1 MREYPDEPTQDVRK
15 RRERL
20 FELFEN
26 RRDDE
31 AADYALT
38 LDESVTIFAPIEAI
52 ADRIRKRRPDDARRL
67 YLAALEGA
75 RTYASWA
82 TGGGEGMSR
91 MGAVHHLEEKLSLA
105 PRRPPATNPKDRTKA
120 KTPKN
125 ADSDNVAHLHFG
137 SVEKALTFVTSC
149 LERDKI
155 DELFRACAAPSDKG
169 VFACD
174 VGRLHAIAQK
184 VPLSRLYGN
193 PTFPTKRSTL
203 KIGGHSAKWGH
214 VHIDFIKTDN
224 GWSLQNVASCCAEVA
239 AISK

>member
-1 MREYPDEPTQDVRK
+1 MREYPDEPTQDVRE

-20 FELFEN
+20 FKLFEN

-38 LDESVTIFAPIEAI
+38 LDESVTIFSPIEAI

-82 TGGGEGMSR
+82 TGGGEGLSR
-91 MGAVHHLEEKLSLA
+91 MVAVHDLEEKLSLA
-105 PRRPPATNPKDRTKA
+105 PRRPRDTSSKDRAKA
-120 KTPKN
+120 RTPKN
-125 ADSDNVAHLHFG
+125 ADGDNVAHLHFD

-149 LERDKI
+149 LENDKL
-155 DELFRACAAPSDKG
+155 DELFRACATPSDKV

-174 VGRLHAIAQK
+174 VGRLRAISEK
-184 VPLSRLYGN
+184 VPLLRLYGN

-203 KIGGHSAKWGH
+203 KIGGHSAQLGH
-214 VHIDFIKTDN
+214 IHIDFIKTDN
-224 GWSLQNVASCCAEVA
+224 GWSLQNVASCCAKTDA
-239 AISK
+239 SSR